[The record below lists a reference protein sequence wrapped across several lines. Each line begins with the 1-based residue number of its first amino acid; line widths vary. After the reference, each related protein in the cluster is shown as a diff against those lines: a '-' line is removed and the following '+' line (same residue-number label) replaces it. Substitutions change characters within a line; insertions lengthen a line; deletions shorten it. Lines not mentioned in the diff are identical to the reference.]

1 MKLIYNI
8 STMQYYQE
16 YFNHEVSTVAV
27 NIKNS
32 SKTLKKILLGNL
44 KIFVIIFRIFPEKQ
58 MYVV

>member
-1 MKLIYNI
+1 
-8 STMQYYQE
+8 MQYYQE